1 MRIVKK
7 PKTSNEWHKMSK
19 KYPTRV
25 NKDVKRVKEEKQMYE
40 KVLWAAD
47 GSEESRAAAR
57 AVNDF
62 IEKGIIKQMV
72 ILNVATNFAGSSFEM
87 TSIRI
92 GEMNQIAQE
101 FGREIIK
108 EMKGILRGEVEI
120 TEKVVLGDPA
130 HTICEEAKENGCDMI
145 IMGSRGKNPV
155 SGLLLG
161 SVSTRVL
168 QFAHCPV
175 LIVKK

>member
-1 MRIVKK
+1 
-7 PKTSNEWHKMSK
+7 
-19 KYPTRV
+19 
-25 NKDVKRVKEEKQMYE
+25 MYE

-57 AVNDF
+57 AINDF
-62 IEKGIIKQMV
+62 IAKDIIKRLV
-72 ILNVATNFAGSSFEM
+72 ILNVAANFTGTSFEM

-92 GEMNQIAQE
+92 SEMNQIALE
-101 FGREIIK
+101 FGQEIIRD
-108 EMKGILRGEVEI
+108 MRGIIRGEVEI
-120 TEKVVLGDPA
+120 TDKVVLGDPA
-130 HTICEEAKENGCDMI
+130 HTICAEAKENNCDMI
-145 IMGSRGKNPV
+145 VMGSRGKNPV